1 MSHAGVASPSLVT
14 NSLADVHDVDLQSPR
29 LACLGVHDRRR
40 RLTPAH
46 LGNVVIALAIDATPY
61 FALVTA
67 CCLVFGVI
75 TSDMPLTLV
84 SAAVAICQRARD
96 AASLSS
102 EVFPRH
108 LQSAPLVMIPDR

>member
-1 MSHAGVASPSLVT
+1 MTWICSHLDWLVLACMTVVVASHWRTS
-14 NSLADVHDVDLQSPR
+14 
-29 LACLGVHDRRR
+29 
-40 RLTPAH
+40 
-46 LGNVVIALAIDATPY
+46 GNVVIALAIDATPY

-108 LQSAPLVMIPDR
+108 PQSAPMVMIPDR